1 MTERITSE
9 WSINA
14 REKLRV
20 RLDIYQG
27 RDIVDLRRWYCTG
40 GDELRPG
47 RGLAISVRHLPA
59 LAGAL
64 RQALAD
70 ARIVGL
76 LDGAAE

>member
-27 RDIVDLRRWYCTG
+27 RDIVDLRRWYSTG

-59 LAGAL
+59 LAEAL